1 MEDVVKPDV
10 VEAEPAN
17 AEDEDQVP
25 PVSEPTKLL
34 RIAAMTRAMLEE
46 ARQAPLDEGGRER
59 LAAVH
64 ARSLAELS
72 EVLSPE
78 LQEEFNEVMLPLDEE
93 GVSEAEL
100 RVAQA
105 QLIGWLEGLFH
116 GIQASLWSQQV
127 AAQAQLAEMQKR
139 ALASSK
145 RKDDSSGL
153 YL

>member
-1 MEDVVKPDV
+1 MEDVVRPEV
-10 VEAEPAN
+10 VDAEPVEG
-17 AEDEDQVP
+17 EDEERVP

-59 LAAVH
+59 LAQVH

-78 LQEEFNEVMLPLDEE
+78 LQEEFNEVMIPLNQEK
-93 GVSEAEL
+93 VSEAEL

-139 ALASSK
+139 ALGSSK
-145 RKDDSSGL
+145 KKDDSSGL